1 MSKNESLSNSGSV
14 VAGSDK
20 EGSGTDEAASFDL
33 ARHLP
38 YLINRV
44 AVGVSTHLAARMID
58 GLSLPKWRTLAVLLK
73 EGERSIGDLS
83 ERTSI
88 ELSTL
93 SRAVSALQ
101 RQKLVERQRRGH
113 DRRTVMVTLTQSGK
127 ESALRMIDS
136 TMAVEALIADG
147 LTPEQA
153 DLLRGLLA
161 QVDRNLQ
168 RPLILS

>member
-1 MSKNESLSNSGSV
+1 MSKKQSVSN
-14 VAGSDK
+14 AGSGVT
-20 EGSGTDEAASFDL
+20 GSGEGGGGTDDAATFDL

-44 AVGVSTHLAARMID
+44 AVGVSTHLTARMID

-83 ERTSI
+83 QRTSI

-113 DRRTVMVTLTQSGK
+113 DRRTVMVTLTPSGK
-127 ESALRMIDS
+127 ELALRMIDS

-147 LTPEQA
+147 LTPEQT

-161 QVDRNLQ
+161 HVDRNLQ

>member
-44 AVGVSTHLAARMID
+44 AVGVSTHLSARMIE